1 MDNIREKL
9 VELLNRVQD
18 SGQKTTYEEHSI
30 NVCVRRNEDI
40 ADHLLANGVTVQECI
55 GFDGKWIVK
64 GQEVFCSN
72 CNKESGYNAWGASA
86 FSDYCPNCGKKMM
99 PQPPKGE

>member
-1 MDNIREKL
+1 MPDRVKEKL
-9 VELLNRVQD
+9 VELVDDYTEPL
-18 SGQKTTYEEHSI
+18 S
-30 NVCVRRNEDI
+30 VRDI
-40 ADHLLANGVTVQECI
+40 HKSDFAENFADHLIAHGVTVQEFT
-55 GFDGKWIVK
+55 GFYGKWIVK